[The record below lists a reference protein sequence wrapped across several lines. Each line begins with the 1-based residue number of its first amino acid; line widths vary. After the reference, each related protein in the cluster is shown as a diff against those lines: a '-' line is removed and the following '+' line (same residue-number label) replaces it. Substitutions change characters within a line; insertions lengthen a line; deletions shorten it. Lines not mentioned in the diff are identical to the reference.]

1 MRNIILIL
9 IFLLSSCGYQPLYSN
24 KNTNKFTFKEI
35 EIRGDKTINRN
46 LVSSTFIKKDQQDFR
61 YEKIIIESDKKIV
74 ETSKNSKGQPE
85 SYRMSINLKIT
96 VINNDRIL
104 KEKTFSEAFSYRNL
118 DNKSDLNEYE
128 NNVQN
133 NLITKITEDLILYL
147 SL

>member
-1 MRNIILIL
+1 MRNIFLIL

-24 KNTNKFTFKEI
+24 KNSNKFTFKEI
-35 EIRGDKTINRN
+35 EIRGDKTINRS

-61 YEKIIIESDKKIV
+61 YEKIIIESGKKIV

-85 SYRMSINLKIT
+85 SFRMSINLKIT
-96 VINNDRIL
+96 VINNNKIL
-104 KEKTFSEAFSYRNL
+104 KERTFSEAFSYRNL

-128 NNVQN
+128 NNVQS